1 MSEDDFLINL
11 ASNEYSKA
19 VKLNKL
25 ERKIVTPIFKDF
37 KNGSLKVV
45 SFFAKKSER

>member
-1 MSEDDFLINL
+1 MNFGEVLNNTLKSLMSEDDFLINL

-25 ERKIVTPIFKDF
+25 ERK
-37 KNGSLKVV
+37 
-45 SFFAKKSER
+45 